1 MIELATALTA
11 AAGTPVEVRHVEPV
25 TGGAQRD
32 TAFLDVVVDGRPR
45 SWVLSV
51 QRARIDGIP
60 MTVEVACLRAAR
72 AAEVRAPA
80 VVAATDD
87 ISLLGGPFMVT
98 ERRPGEAIGRRV
110 QRLAAGDDGLGE
122 RVIADLGHDLARLHR
137 DAEPP
142 VGLERLDGPA
152 YVVRL
157 RAEFEELPRPSAPV
171 AAGLA
176 WLADDPPTMN
186 EPVLVHGDLRIG
198 NVVVDPSGL
207 TAIIDWELAHL
218 GDPMEDLA
226 WASVRT
232 WRYGRTPEV
241 GGLAGLDVLV
251 GAYEEAGGTFDRD
264 RFEWWRIAR
273 TVWWCLGLGRQAGA
287 WMDGRSTSLVHA
299 ASGRRVAEIE
309 WDLLDLLE
317 DAVG

>member
-1 MIELATALTA
+1 MIELETALA
-11 AAGTPVEVRHVEPV
+11 AVTGGPCDVRHVEPV

-51 QRARIDGIP
+51 QRARIGGIP
-60 MTVEVACLRAAR
+60 LPAEVACLRAAR
-72 AAEVRAPA
+72 AAEVRAP
-80 VVAATDD
+80 VVVGATDD
-87 ISLLGGPFMVT
+87 HSLLGGPFMVT
-98 ERRPGEAIGRRV
+98 ERYPGEAIGRRV
-110 QRLAAGDDGLGE
+110 QRLADGDDGLGE
-122 RVIADLGHDLARLHR
+122 RVVADLGQDLARLHR
-137 DAEPP
+137 DAAPP
-142 VGLERLDGPA
+142 AGLQRLDGPA
-152 YVVRL
+152 YAERL
-157 RAEFEELPRPSAPV
+157 RDEYAELPRPSATV

-176 WLADDPPTMN
+176 WLADDPPAMDD
-186 EPVLVHGDLRIG
+186 PVLVHGDLRIG
-198 NVVVDPSGL
+198 NVVVDPTGV
-207 TAIIDWELAHL
+207 TAIVDWELAHL

-241 GGLAGLDVLV
+241 GGLAGLEVLV
-251 GAYEEAGGTFDRD
+251 AAYEGAGGTFDRA

-273 TVWWCLGLGRQAGA
+273 TVWWCLGLARQAAA
-287 WMDGRSTSLVHA
+287 WMDGRSGSLVHA

-309 WDLLDLLE
+309 WDLLDLLD